1 MVNTDLIFKVIFEK
15 WIELLPKK
23 QDDKS
28 GVNATIYIPNWMFF
42 FFLQVYILFCAD
54 SPYEVD
60 RISFDLPM
68 MKQMGDSIHMEVK
81 SVRPYEAFYDDLK
94 KMASS

>member
-28 GVNATIYIPNWMFF
+28 GVNATIYTKLNV
-42 FFLQVYILFCAD
+42 FFLFAGVYSILC
-54 SPYEVD
+54 
-60 RISFDLPM
+60 
-68 MKQMGDSIHMEVK
+68 
-81 SVRPYEAFYDDLK
+81 
-94 KMASS
+94 